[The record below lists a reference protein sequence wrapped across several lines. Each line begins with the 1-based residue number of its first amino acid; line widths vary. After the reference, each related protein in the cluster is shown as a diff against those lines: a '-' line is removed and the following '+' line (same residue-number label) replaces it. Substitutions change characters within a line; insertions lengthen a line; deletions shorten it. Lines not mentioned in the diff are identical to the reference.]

1 MKKTKNKELREL
13 IKSGTALLQNIKALD
28 KDIEKCTDLLVKH
41 ELIQAKSSL
50 QKEFNEVFDKVFDN
64 YSTK

>member
-1 MKKTKNKELREL
+1 MKRTKNKELREL

-41 ELIQAKSSL
+41 ELIKAKSNL
-50 QKEFNEVFDKVFDN
+50 QKEFNEVFDKVFD
-64 YSTK
+64 SKA